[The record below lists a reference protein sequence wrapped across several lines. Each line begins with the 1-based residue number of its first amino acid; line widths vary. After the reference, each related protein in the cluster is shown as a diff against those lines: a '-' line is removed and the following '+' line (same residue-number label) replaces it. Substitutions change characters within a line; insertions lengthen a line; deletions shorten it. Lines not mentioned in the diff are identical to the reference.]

1 MSSEE
6 LDKIKGEIAET
17 KEKIALEEAKL
28 VPSEALLVAQQY
40 TLTEQLKE
48 KNILLARAVGKF
60 AFFSSLSI
68 ILIYF
73 IIILLISSFVFSCS
87 FFVLFSLSSSPQV

>member
-6 LDKIKGEIAET
+6 LDNIKGEIAET
-17 KEKIALEEAKL
+17 KRDVNKEKAKP
-28 VPSEALLVAQQY
+28 VPNEALLVALQN

-87 FFVLFSLSSSPQV
+87 FLCCLAYQPR

>member
-28 VPSEALLVAQQY
+28 EPSEALLVALNNRLTAQLY
-40 TLTEQLKE
+40 TLAAEQNTFTEQLKE
-48 KNILLARAVGKF
+48 KNILLARAAGKF

-73 IIILLISSFVFSCS
+73 ITS
-87 FFVLFSLSSSPQV
+87 